1 MSTTPNLS
9 LPAPAKLNLFLHI
22 CRRRDDGYHDL
33 QTVFQFLDYSD
44 NLEFQLRSDDQINVS
59 PSLAGVAPRDNLIY
73 RAACALRA
81 TSTAID
87 PNELG
92 VDITLHKKLPIGGGI
107 GGGSS
112 NAATTLVALNRLW
125 QCGLNKQALQKI
137 GLKLGADV
145 PIFIHGQSAWAEGVG
160 EHLQSIALP
169 EPWYL
174 VLIPPCHVST
184 ADIFSHQQLTRN
196 TPAIRIAAFLES
208 GGRND
213 CESLVKKLYPE
224 IESAL
229 NWLDQFSPARMTGTG
244 ACVFAQFAS
253 KDEAQAV
260 LRQVPESLQGFV
272 AKGLN
277 QSPLYGALD
286 KLKKS

>member
-1 MSTTPNLS
+1 MSTTPKLS

-22 CRRRDDGYHDL
+22 CGRRDDGYHDL

-44 NLEFQLRSDDQINVS
+44 TLEFQLRQDNQINVT
-59 PSLAGVAPRDNLIY
+59 PPLAGIKPQDNLIY
-73 RAACALRA
+73 RAASALQA
-81 TSTAID
+81 ASK
-87 PNELG
+87 EKLG
-92 VDITLHKKLPIGGGI
+92 VDITLHKKLPMGGGI

-112 NAATTLVALNRLW
+112 DAATTLVALNQLW
-125 QCGLNKQALQKI
+125 QTGLSKQALQQI

-145 PIFIHGQSAWAEGVG
+145 PIFIHGQSAWAEGIG
-160 EHLQSIALP
+160 ERLQAIELP

-184 ADIFSHQQLTRN
+184 AEIFSHQQLTRN

-213 CESLVKKLYPE
+213 CEALVKKLYPE
-224 IESAL
+224 IEIAL
-229 NWLDQFSPARMTGTG
+229 NWLTQFSPAQMTGTG

-253 KDEAQAV
+253 EDEANAV
-260 LRQVPESLQGFV
+260 LRQVPGSLQGFI
-272 AKGLN
+272 AKGVN
-277 QSPLYGALD
+277 QSPLYQALD
-286 KLKKS
+286 KLL

>member
-1 MSTTPNLS
+1 MSTTPKLS

-22 CRRRDDGYHDL
+22 CGRRDDGYHDL

-44 NLEFQLRSDDQINVS
+44 TLEFQLRQDSQINVT
-59 PSLAGVAPRDNLIY
+59 PPLAGIKAQDNLIY
-73 RAACALRA
+73 RAASALQA
-81 TSTAID
+81 A
-87 PNELG
+87 NKEKLG
-92 VDITLHKKLPIGGGI
+92 VDINLHKKLPMGGGI

-112 NAATTLVALNRLW
+112 DAATTLVALNQLW
-125 QCGLNKQALQKI
+125 QTGLSKQALQQI

-145 PIFIHGQSAWAEGVG
+145 PIFIHGQSAWAEGIG
-160 EHLQSIALP
+160 ERLQAIELP

-184 ADIFSHQQLTRN
+184 AEIFSHQQLTRN

-213 CESLVKKLYPE
+213 CEALVKKLYPE
-224 IESAL
+224 IEIAL
-229 NWLDQFSPARMTGTG
+229 NWLTQFSPAQMTGTG

-253 KDEAQAV
+253 EDEANAV
-260 LRQVPESLQGFV
+260 LRQVPGSLQGFI
-272 AKGLN
+272 AKGVN
-277 QSPLYGALD
+277 QSPLYQALD
-286 KLKKS
+286 KLL